1 MTSYNKYAF
10 FSIQKL
16 FPEGELSTIE
26 KYMYSSKSCFQ
37 HMAISPKMMK
47 SRIVALQKIHF

>member
-10 FSIQKL
+10 FSIQKQ
-16 FPEGELSTIE
+16 FPEGKLSTIE

-37 HMAISPKMMK
+37 YMAIPLKMMK